1 MFKASWKKRCCGYLS
16 NSHFTEVRREE
27 EKTYE
32 TDKLSHAH
40 PTPLPPP
47 HRRLRENS
55 TVVTGTLMRRTDHN
69 RHTVHLIS
77 KATMS
82 GHTCKVGDKALVC
95 GSEALQQGHLS
106 THITPAL
113 MRQIK
118 VSSTP
123 LQSGMPSASPRD
135 RQMSW
140 LQRATGLEKVLT
152 GAIPGSVP
160 CWRRKVRKNILDI

>member
-1 MFKASWKKRCCGYLS
+1 MFKTWKKRCCGYLS
-16 NSHFTEVRREE
+16 NSHFTKVRREE
-27 EKTYE
+27 EKKTYE

-40 PTPLPPP
+40 HPP
-47 HRRLRENS
+47 HRRVRENS
-55 TVVTGTLMRRTDHN
+55 TVVTGTLMRRTDP

-95 GSEALQQGHLS
+95 GSAALQQGHLS

-123 LQSGMPSASPRD
+123 LQSGMPSASPGD
-135 RQMSW
+135 RQTSW
-140 LQRATGLEKVLT
+140 LQRATGLEKVLVQYLDQYPV
-152 GAIPGSVP
+152 GEEKYG
-160 CWRRKVRKNILDI
+160 KNILDI

>member
-1 MFKASWKKRCCGYLS
+1 MRQTSY
-16 NSHFTEVRREE
+16 HMHT
-27 EKTYE
+27 T
-32 TDKLSHAH
+32 
-40 PTPLPPP
+40 PP
-47 HRRLRENS
+47 HRRLKENS

-95 GSEALQQGHLS
+95 GSAALQQGHLS

-118 VSSTP
+118 QDQYRT
-123 LQSGMPSASPRD
+123 
-135 RQMSW
+135 QMNPPVETNPEHQT
-140 LQRATGLEKVLT
+140 L
-152 GAIPGSVP
+152 
-160 CWRRKVRKNILDI
+160 